1 MFVFP
6 SFREK
11 DNIQLCTLEGE
22 WGLVR
27 FDSENDIKKNI
38 LKKLQS
44 SWSSEVTVILSDITQ
59 EDKM

>member
-6 SFREK
+6 LSREK

-27 FDSENDIKKNI
+27 FDSENDIKKI
-38 LKKLQS
+38 YKKNKQS
-44 SWSSEVTVILSDITQ
+44 SWSSEVTVIISDITQ